1 MNRNAKNWSDNCATY
16 RSCQKMVKAV
26 QTKLKII
33 QSNTKISF
41 ETVFHVQDQK
51 SEKEIGITQ
60 K

>member
-1 MNRNAKNWSDNCATY
+1 MQL
-16 RSCQKMVKAV
+16 SCQKMVKAV

-33 QSNTKISF
+33 QSSTKISF
-41 ETVFHVQDQK
+41 ETGQDKK